1 LFKNKKINIFYL
13 LTGYV
18 WFLFYKLQ
26 IIKSP
31 KKAIEFLVNFFKGWK
46 EKDLES
52 LVDYFFDE
60 YIEGNLFNQA
70 IDEVKEHIKN
80 GHKVVLISTSLEPI
94 VKKIGLFMGVKE
106 YISTDLEVMDGKY
119 TGKIR
124 GRVVDGQEKVNRFKK
139 YLEGY
144 GDKCDNLCT
153 FFYTDHYS
161 DKELL
166 LLVDRPYVV
175 NPDNILYKVARNNNW
190 PIINYK

>member
-1 LFKNKKINIFYL
+1 MNSECFVVFFDVDNTILNGYSQRYFIKYLFKNKKINIFYL

-94 VKKIGLFMGVKE
+94 VKKIGLFMGDSG
-106 YISTDLEVMDGKY
+106 YFFP
-119 TGKIR
+119 IR
-124 GRVVDGQEKVNRFKK
+124 
-139 YLEGY
+139 
-144 GDKCDNLCT
+144 
-153 FFYTDHYS
+153 HS
-161 DKELL
+161 
-166 LLVDRPYVV
+166 
-175 NPDNILYKVARNNNW
+175 
-190 PIINYK
+190 